1 MAQNRNKQSVK
12 GDDKKLRKMAKQTKK
27 VKWLEEEYRELEE
40 ELREIKDLVQI
51 QVEMIGCSFD
61 EINQRVVI

>member
-1 MAQNRNKQSVK
+1 
-12 GDDKKLRKMAKQTKK
+12 MAKQTKK

-61 EINQRVVI
+61 EIHQRVGRSVII